1 MHVKAQLLD
10 RVGNIRAGEGDV
22 LESPDQATVGSQIV
36 DAGGGAC
43 QKRPWPG
50 ASLTIVHANALKDIP
65 SVLELVKEEVVWPLL
80 YWDTEEVVKRVEV
93 LHRKLLL
100 KSYSGTL
107 DKLRA
112 RGSEDDVV
120 NIEQQVS
127 SVSTVEVDEE
137 QGVWLGLHE
146 A

>member
-1 MHVKAQLLD
+1 
-10 RVGNIRAGEGDV
+10 
-22 LESPDQATVGSQIV
+22 
-36 DAGGGAC
+36 
-43 QKRPWPG
+43 
-50 ASLTIVHANALKDIP
+50 
-65 SVLELVKEEVVWPLL
+65 VKEEVVWPLL